1 MDPWRGTTTP
11 DGVLNYPGLGYV
23 YDKDLE
29 SMAMQP
35 ERMVIVQ
42 PPTIVSELALKR
54 NKSKSKI
61 FLPFGT

>member
-1 MDPWRGTTTP
+1 MDPWRGTTMP
-11 DGVLNYPGLGYV
+11 DSVLNNPGLGYV
-23 YDKDLE
+23 YDKDSE

-42 PPTIVSELALKR
+42 PPKIVSELALKR